1 VTYWD
6 PDNDNIIWPGDTYTG
21 VRKWGWLPPLAL
33 LVTFIIHFN
42 LSYPTVPGWFPD
54 PFFRVYVQNL
64 HKDKHGSDSMTFDN
78 EGRFR
83 PQQFEDLF
91 EKYDEGDK
99 GGLDAWDVVRMIKG
113 QRLVMDFFGWFA
125 AIFECKFAL
134 SLLHYACGLGEV
146 KSGDAELMLEQGL
159 RHICSYGLRMAL

>member
-1 VTYWD
+1 
-6 PDNDNIIWPGDTYTG
+6 
-21 VRKWGWLPPLAL
+21 L
-33 LVTFIIHFN
+33 IIHLN

-54 PFFRVYVQNL
+54 PFFRVYVKNV

-99 GGLDAWDVVRMIKG
+99 GGLDIWDVMEMIKG
-113 QRLVMDFFGWFA
+113 QRLVLDVFGWLA
-125 AIFECKFAL
+125 AIFECEFHL
-134 SLLHYACGLGEV
+134 SV
-146 KSGDAELMLEQGL
+146 L
-159 RHICSYGLRMAL
+159 RTGIGRTGKMI